1 MVYWKTGDLAKY
13 KSGKYFFLGQENSD
27 RETLKDCVSTV
38 AFETTV

>member
-13 KSGKYFFLGQENSD
+13 KSGNIFFLAKKILT
-27 RETLKDCVSTV
+27 ETLKDCVSTV